1 MTTKKIKPTGDRIAL
16 TVFSYVIIS
25 ALAFICLLPF
35 LLILSGSFT
44 DESAIFRY
52 GYSLIPPVFS
62 TEAYQIVRD
71 APSALLAAYRVTV
84 SITVFGSAASLI
96 LVSMTSY
103 VLYRKDFPW
112 RNIIA
117 FYFFFTTLFSGGLVP
132 WYILMIRYLNMRD
145 NPLVLVLPHLF
156 SVFHILIMRSFM
168 RGIPDS
174 LVEAAKIDG
183 AGDFKIYWRIILPL
197 SKPALATIG
206 LFTALNFWNE
216 WFHAMLFINNQNL
229 FPLQFYLHR
238 VLNSMQFAAL
248 AAREAN
254 IPMPRM
260 PTESFKLAMT
270 VMATG
275 PILLLY
281 PFVQRY
287 FIKGITIGAVKG

>member
-1 MTTKKIKPTGDRIAL
+1 MRRGIKLSKDKVIFA
-16 TVFSYVIIS
+16 VVSYSVIGL
-25 ALAFICLLPF
+25 LAFLCLLPF
-35 LLILSGSFT
+35 VLIVSGSFT
-44 DESAIFRY
+44 EERAIFRY
-52 GYSLIPPVFS
+52 GFSVIPSVFS
-62 TEAYQIVRD
+62 TEAYAIIMR
-71 APSALLAAYRVTV
+71 APSSILQAYRT
-84 SITVFGSAASLI
+84 TLALTFFGGISSLI
-96 LVSMTSY
+96 LVSMTAY

-112 RNIIA
+112 RNIFA

-132 WYILMIRYLNMRD
+132 WYILMMRYLNMRD
-145 NPLVLVLPHLF
+145 NFLAMVFPHLL
-156 SVFHILIMRSFM
+156 SVFFILIMRSFM

-183 AGDFKIYWRIILPL
+183 AGDFRIYWRIILPL

-206 LFTALNFWNE
+206 LFIALNYWNE
-216 WFHAMLFINNQNL
+216 WFNAMLFINNPSM

-238 VLNSMQFAAL
+238 ILNSMQFAVI
-248 AAREAN
+248 AAQEAN

-260 PTESFKLAMT
+260 PTESFQLAMT
-270 VMATG
+270 VVVTG